1 MPRVRR
7 FSRKIGSAF
16 RQVWDFIYSFRKIF
30 IIWIILVL
38 FVVIGILIGWDKKAI
53 AFMAIVFGLVSQA
66 FLGLIN
72 LIALIPII
80 GPLIAKV
87 LVLPI
92 YWILNSLGYF
102 VSLIAIK
109 KGYSKDVVNYRVLT
123 VVFLIGVAIGFIIG
137 HLI

>member
-1 MPRVRR
+1 MPQVRSY
-7 FSRKIGSAF
+7 FLKIKPLL
-16 RQVWDFIYSFRKIF
+16 QKIWDFIYSFRKIL
-30 IIWIILVL
+30 IIWAIITF
-38 FVVIGILIGWDKKAI
+38 FVIASILIGWDKKAI
-53 AFMAIVFGLVSQA
+53 AFMVILIGLISQA

-72 LIALIPII
+72 IIALIPII

-87 LVLPI
+87 LALPI

-123 VVFLIGVAIGFIIG
+123 IVFLVGVAVGFIIG
-137 HLI
+137 NLI

>member
-1 MPRVRR
+1 MPRVRS
-7 FSRKIGSAF
+7 FSRKIESTF

-30 IIWIILVL
+30 IIWSILAI
-38 FVVIGILIGWDKKAI
+38 FVITGILIGWDKKAI
-53 AFMAIVFGLVSQA
+53 AFVVILFGLVSQA

-72 LIALIPII
+72 LIALIPLI

-87 LVLPI
+87 LALPI
-92 YWILNSLGYF
+92 YWILNGLGYF

-123 VVFLIGVAIGFIIG
+123 VVFLIGVAVGFIVG
-137 HLI
+137 HLF

>member
-1 MPRVRR
+1 MPRVRS
-7 FSRKIGSAF
+7 FSRKIESSF

-30 IIWIILVL
+30 IIWSILAIIVI
-38 FVVIGILIGWDKKAI
+38 IGILIGWDKKAI
-53 AFMAIVFGLVSQA
+53 AFVVILFGLVSQA

-72 LIALIPII
+72 LIALVPLI

-87 LVLPI
+87 LALPI
-92 YWILNSLGYF
+92 YWILNGLGYF

-123 VVFLIGVAIGFIIG
+123 VVFLIGVAVGFIVG
-137 HLI
+137 HLF

>member
-16 RQVWDFIYSFRKIF
+16 QQVWDFIYSFRKIF
-30 IIWIILVL
+30 IIWSILTI

-53 AFMAIVFGLVSQA
+53 AFVAILFGLVSQA

-72 LIALIPII
+72 LIALLPVI

-87 LVLPI
+87 LALPI
-92 YWILNSLGYF
+92 YWILNGLGYF

-123 VVFLIGVAIGFIIG
+123 VVFLIGVAVGFIIG

>member
-1 MPRVRR
+1 MPRVRS
-7 FSRKIGSAF
+7 FFRKIESAF

-30 IIWIILVL
+30 IIWSILTI
-38 FVVIGILIGWDKKAI
+38 FVCLGILIGWDKKAI
-53 AFMAIVFGLVSQA
+53 AFIAIVFGLISQA

-87 LVLPI
+87 LALPI
-92 YWILNSLGYF
+92 YWILNGLGYF

-123 VVFLIGVAIGFIIG
+123 VVFLIGVAVGFIIG
-137 HLI
+137 NLF